1 MSIQFEDLAL
11 PGIATSRNANLRTA
25 TRCPHLDSRTP
36 TESPPPLSPSLE
48 YCSVF
53 PCSSHDN
60 CRRIG
65 VQEKKKK
72 VVFNKSSGSATL
84 RFALGVSGHK
94 QCRHFFE
101 AKLDKWSV
109 GSKPTLCLEGHGFK
123 YLRGYR
129 PFCHHGLTQTF
140 QTGVAIVPRI
150 RPRALPRP
158 SEYITD

>member
-65 VQEKKKK
+65 VQEKKKRSFSTR
-72 VVFNKSSGSATL
+72 VADPRHCVLLSGYQATNNAVISLRRNWTSGPWAANLPCALKATGSNICADTGHSAIMVL
-84 RFALGVSGHK
+84 L
-94 QCRHFFE
+94 
-101 AKLDKWSV
+101 
-109 GSKPTLCLEGHGFK
+109 
-123 YLRGYR
+123 
-129 PFCHHGLTQTF
+129 
-140 QTGVAIVPRI
+140 
-150 RPRALPRP
+150 RP
-158 SEYITD
+158 SRRASQ